1 VKDYQAF
8 IQRKSQCGGMT
19 GFEPVWMPDF
29 LFDFQRN
36 LVDWSIR
43 KGRAALFCDCGL
55 GKSPMQLTW
64 AENVC
69 RKENGKSLIIAPLA
83 VSAQTEREGEKFG
96 IDCKQ
101 SRIGKPMDRITVT
114 NYEQLHRFNP
124 ADFVAVVCDE
134 SSILKNYSGKL
145 RTEIIAFMQRVKYR
159 LLCSATPSPND
170 YTELGN
176 SVEALGISRR
186 VEMLA
191 NYFIH
196 DAGDTGKWRI
206 KGHGANPFWRFVV
219 SWARAVK
226 SPSDLGF
233 DNGKFT
239 LPPLTY
245 EMHVLKS
252 TPLSGYL
259 FPIAAVTLDD
269 QRQERRETIEERC
282 GLVAEIANRNN
293 EPFAA
298 WCSLNSES
306 EMMAKM
312 INGAV
317 EITGRH
323 PDEER
328 AEAMLAFSRGE
339 IRAIVS
345 KPSLC
350 GHGMNWQ
357 HCRNTSFFPSHSHEQ
372 FYQAI
377 RRFWRFG
384 QTEPVTAHIVTTEAE
399 SAVLQN
405 LMEKEKR
412 AEEMFSAI
420 VANMKEFY
428 SSAKSLY
435 EPQKAMEIPQWL

>member
-1 VKDYQAF
+1 
-8 IQRKSQCGGMT
+8 
-19 GFEPVWMPDF
+19 MP
-29 LFDFQRN
+29 
-36 LVDWSIR
+36 
-43 KGRAALFCDCGL
+43 
-55 GKSPMQLTW
+55 
-64 AENVC
+64 
-69 RKENGKSLIIAPLA
+69 
-83 VSAQTEREGEKFG
+83 
-96 IDCKQ
+96 
-101 SRIGKPMDRITVT
+101 RITVT
-114 NYEQLHRFNP
+114 NYEQLHRFDP
-124 ADFVAVVCDE
+124 SDFVAVVCDE
-134 SSILKNYSGKL
+134 SSILKNYSGQL
-145 RTEIIAFMQRVKYR
+145 RTEIIAFMQKVKYR

-176 SVEALGISRR
+176 SVEALGIMRR

-196 DAGDTGKWRI
+196 DAGDTGKWRL
-206 KGHGANPFWRFVV
+206 KGHGVNPFWRFVA

-239 LPPLTY
+239 LPPLKY
-245 EMHVLKS
+245 ETHILKS

-259 FPIAAVTLDD
+259 FPIAAVTLDE

-282 GLVAEIANRNN
+282 GKVAEIANRDNK
-293 EPFAA
+293 PFAA
-298 WCSLNSES
+298 WCALNPES
-306 EMMAKM
+306 EMMTKM
-312 INGAV
+312 IKGAV
-317 EITGRH
+317 EITGSQ

-328 AEAMLAFSRGE
+328 AEAMLAFSNGQ

-357 HCRNTSFFPSHSHEQ
+357 HCHNTSFFPSHSHEQ

-420 VANMKEFY
+420 VANMKDFY
-428 SSAKSLY
+428 SSAKTTY
-435 EPQKAMEIPQWL
+435 NPNKKMELPKWI